1 MKEQDCLPQELLKIF
16 FRNNSSSFLLQ
27 KNYMDMRKFLLY
39 LLKILILTFILM
51 LVMDKIYSY
60 FFLQS
65 NKRDKIGFIYNSPP
79 TEYDVIILGS
89 SRANNHFVTQ
99 MFTDKGLKA
108 FNFGMQGSK
117 LFESDLILKLLLE
130 KKNKIK
136 NVIIDVDVTLRSEEK
151 SEGMSLKFLPYL
163 YDSES
168 VKKHFESQN
177 DFNSIYYIPFY
188 RYLKFDTKIGFR
200 EVFFYALNKKNKALD
215 NGGYNALSHKNGN
228 MKPEILDFQP
238 KRNKYYEEIKKIC
251 QLNNI
256 KLIAV
261 MTPVCENAVGKD
273 YFIKV
278 NQLYPEIYNYE
289 NKVIEDK
296 YFSNCGHMND
306 MGAKKFTAKII
317 KDFFNK

>member
-1 MKEQDCLPQELLKIF
+1 
-16 FRNNSSSFLLQ
+16 
-27 KNYMDMRKFLLY
+27 
-39 LLKILILTFILM
+39 
-51 LVMDKIYSY
+51 MDKVYSY
-60 FFLQS
+60 FFLHS

-79 TEYDVIILGS
+79 TEYDVVILGS

-117 LFESDLILKLLLE
+117 LFESDLVLKLLLE

-163 YDSES
+163 YDSKV
-168 VKKHFESQN
+168 VKQQFESQN
-177 DFNSIYYIPFY
+177 DFSSIYYIPFY

-200 EVFFYALNKKNKALD
+200 EMFFCALNKKSKEQN
-215 NGGYNALSHKNGN
+215 NGGYNALSPNKGK
-228 MKPEILDFQP
+228 MPPEVLDFQP
-238 KRNKYYEEIKKIC
+238 KRNRYYEEIKKIC

-256 KLIAV
+256 RLIAV

-273 YFIKV
+273 YFKKV
-278 NQLYPEIYNYE
+278 NQLYPEIHNYE

-306 MGAKKFTAKII
+306 MGAKKFTARII
-317 KDFFNK
+317 KDFFYK